1 MSLPGTLTCTTP
13 SKGFTLNSEGT
24 MVAYQMC
31 FTKISTLRWCS
42 WLCWWWWCLWGKCTF
57 NILLWKTWMAGWAN
71 KLEIHSQ
78 KMKDISGNWAL
89 GCIFWYLTLSFFYRC
104 VCNVILEIIQASRPL
119 GSEQYWL
126 GHILPDDK
134 FLMFKNLIIG
144 LGKFQDPK

>member
-1 MSLPGTLTCTTP
+1 MSLHVQFTEHNPRFSMSNIMSLPGTLTCTTP

-71 KLEIHSQ
+71 KPEIHSR
-78 KMKDISGNWAL
+78 KVKDISGSSAL
-89 GCIFWYLTLSFFYRC
+89 GNIKWAASFNIWRCLFFIDVFVMIFWKSYRP
-104 VCNVILEIIQASRPL
+104 Q
-119 GSEQYWL
+119 
-126 GHILPDDK
+126 
-134 FLMFKNLIIG
+134 G
-144 LGKFQDPK
+144 LWVVDNID